1 MKSAKKKLLND
12 FQLSITDETNAFTSK
27 TSRNALKLQLKN
39 THTHTHKQQRNVK
52 EDNRLKMG
60 VTFGSQKTG
69 LHYQFL
75 EMIINERPQVCMKAT
90 NMKGRPK

>member
-39 THTHTHKQQRNVK
+39 THTHTQTAK
-52 EDNRLKMG
+52 
-60 VTFGSQKTG
+60 
-69 LHYQFL
+69 
-75 EMIINERPQVCMKAT
+75 
-90 NMKGRPK
+90 